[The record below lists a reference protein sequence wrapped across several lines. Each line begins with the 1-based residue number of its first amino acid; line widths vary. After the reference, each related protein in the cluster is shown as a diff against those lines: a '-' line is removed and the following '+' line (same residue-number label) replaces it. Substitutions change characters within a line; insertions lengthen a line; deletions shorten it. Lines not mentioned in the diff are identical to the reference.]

1 MRHEVLTQRWLI
13 DVSLSWSSFWRI
25 QHCRQIRH
33 VNTLLSQHKSLI
45 RCKSFNKN
53 PVYTYLV
60 FFNIRIKT
68 PVTVNNIYFMYSTM
82 DETVN
87 SFLVHCCFYSII
99 LGPDTGYEQSSNI
112 FSGVAAH
119 RKIHY
124 DHLVWT
130 LDDGRFLKLF
140 CLERLIFLMRWMIVK
155 RY

>member
-53 PVYTYLV
+53 PVYIYLV

-99 LGPDTGYEQSSNI
+99 LGPDTGYEQSS
-112 FSGVAAH
+112 SVE
-119 RKIHY
+119 
-124 DHLVWT
+124 W
-130 LDDGRFLKLF
+130 
-140 CLERLIFLMRWMIVK
+140 RLTEKSITTIWFEL
-155 RY
+155 

>member
-1 MRHEVLTQRWLI
+1 MRHEVLTQSPSDSQQWLI

-99 LGPDTGYEQSSNI
+99 LGPDTGYEQSSSVEWRLTEKSI
-112 FSGVAAH
+112 TTIWFE
-119 RKIHY
+119 
-124 DHLVWT
+124 
-130 LDDGRFLKLF
+130 LKMMVGPSSYSVRSAWYF
-140 CLERLIFLMRWMIVK
+140 
-155 RY
+155 

>member
-130 LDDGRFLKLF
+130 LDVCRSLKLF
-140 CLERLIFLMRWMIVK
+140 CQERLIFLMRWMIVK

>member
-99 LGPDTGYEQSSNI
+99 LGPDTGYEQSS
-112 FSGVAAH
+112 SVEVAH

-130 LDDGRFLKLF
+130 LDDGRSLKLF